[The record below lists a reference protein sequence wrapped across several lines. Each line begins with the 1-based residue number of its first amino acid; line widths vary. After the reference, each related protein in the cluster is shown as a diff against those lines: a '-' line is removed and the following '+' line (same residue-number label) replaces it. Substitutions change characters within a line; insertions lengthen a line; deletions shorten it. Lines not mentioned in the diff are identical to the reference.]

1 MLCGSWDKSRKSER
15 FISLA
20 RENYFPGQRKSFS
33 WSEKKFFLG
42 REENG
47 GKKA

>member
-15 FISLA
+15 FIPLV
-20 RENYFPGQRKSFS
+20 RENYFPSQRKLFS
-33 WSEKKFFLG
+33 QSEKKFFLV